1 MQIECTTL
9 KLNRAMKAN
18 FLEVDSLTNGWKS
31 KVKSKKNEWRMDG
44 RVERNKDVL
53 KKSKYGCMKWEKLQ
67 IGRRKVI
74 SNEGF

>member
-1 MQIECTTL
+1 
-9 KLNRAMKAN
+9 
-18 FLEVDSLTNGWKS
+18 
-31 KVKSKKNEWRMDG
+31 MDG

-74 SNEGF
+74 SNEGFQGCKERRKESLGE